1 MVPENDGHVRP
12 NASVDVVPMT
22 IVDDELCV
30 LLSKR
35 THDPFEG
42 RLALVGTYVH
52 VDEDASCGDAAR
64 RVLRDRLA
72 MPGLYV
78 EQLSTFSGPTRDPR
92 GWSISVAYFSVC
104 PSSDLRTAVDGGWA
118 ELVPVSRARGLP
130 FDHDLIVEAAVSRI
144 RGKGAYSDIPARLA
158 GPVFSLAEL
167 HHAYSVAMGDRI
179 NYDAF
184 RRKVL
189 ERGFLEQAGERA
201 GTAQAKRPT
210 TLWRLKDGQAVF
222 DRPF

>member
-1 MVPENDGHVRP
+1 MVYDENGYARP
-12 NASVDVVPMT
+12 NASVDVVPLT
-22 IVDDELCV
+22 IQGGELCV
-30 LLSKR
+30 LLAPR
-35 THDPFEG
+35 PHEPFAG
-42 RLALVGTYVH
+42 SLALVGTYVH

-78 EQLSTFSGPTRDPR
+78 EQLSTFSGPKRDPR

-104 PSSDLRTAVDGGWA
+104 PATDLQTAVDRGWA
-118 ELVPVSRARGLP
+118 ELVPVSRAKGLP
-130 FDHDLIVEAAVSRI
+130 FDHDLIVEAAVARI

-158 GPVFSLAEL
+158 GEVFSLAEL
-167 HHAYSVAMGDRI
+167 HHAYSVSMGEAI

-189 ERGFLEQAGERA
+189 ERGFLEQVGERPGSA
-201 GTAQAKRPT
+201 TAKRPT
-210 TLWRLKDGQAVF
+210 TLWRLKDGQAIF